1 MVLTR
6 TIPCLLVDEH
16 QLVKTVRFKKPKY
29 VGDPVNAIKIYNDKE
44 VDELILLDITATQQN
59 RGPNYDLIKSVADEC
74 FMPVCY
80 GGGIHSIDQIKQIF
94 SLGIEKIS
102 VNSALSDHPEL
113 IAEAAGI
120 FGSQSIV
127 ASLDIRRSILGK
139 YSTYTH
145 RGKKRINNNVV
156 DFAIAVGERGAGEI
170 LLNSID
176 REGTWD
182 GFDLDLIA
190 RVTENVRTPVI
201 AVGGAGNL
209 QDISDAVNGAGA
221 SAVALGSMAVFQG
234 KDLGVLINFPA
245 AHKLRNLYG
254 SN

>member
-127 ASLDIRRSILGK
+127 ASLDIRRSVLGK

-156 DFAIAVGERGAGEI
+156 DFAIAVGERGAGWGP
-170 LLNSID
+170 N
-176 REGTWD
+176 
-182 GFDLDLIA
+182 
-190 RVTENVRTPVI
+190 
-201 AVGGAGNL
+201 
-209 QDISDAVNGAGA
+209 DAHWLRRC
-221 SAVALGSMAVFQG
+221 ALCC
-234 KDLGVLINFPA
+234 
-245 AHKLRNLYG
+245 R
-254 SN
+254 